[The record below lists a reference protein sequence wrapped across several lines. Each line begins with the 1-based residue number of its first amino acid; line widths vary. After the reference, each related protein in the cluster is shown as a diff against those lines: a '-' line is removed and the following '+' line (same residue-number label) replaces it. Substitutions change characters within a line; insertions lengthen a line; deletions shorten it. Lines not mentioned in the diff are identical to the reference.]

1 MTNKVIAGA
10 SLAILFVSLAA
21 PALAADAN
29 RAGDSNKPLR
39 EMRLDTFLAKYNG
52 YVDDYKEANKPAKQ
66 AEIVAKMKKAIQAD
80 LPGVVVTLSGQVADA
95 KVNKDGSVSVT
106 LASVDE
112 LERLRGKPAGGVFRI
127 GSSDW
132 AKGGRLDLKITPAQ
146 AAGVKKG
153 DKFLL
158 RARATVQSEDESYA
172 NSGFLIPVSMSMT
185 IRIERNFVEK
195 NVPVCELALS
205 KYTVTL
211 AGADYGPAE
220 AK

>member
-1 MTNKVIAGA
+1 MSMGRAVTV
-10 SLAILFVSLAA
+10 LAFLLAPMSS
-21 PALAADAN
+21 PALAADPNAP
-29 RAGDSNKPLR
+29 ADANKPLR
-39 EMRLDTFLAKYNG
+39 EVRLDAFLAKYNG
-52 YVDDYKEANKPAKQ
+52 YVDDYKEATKPAQQ

-80 LPGVVVTLSGQVADA
+80 LQSVVLTLSGQVAEV
-95 KVNKDGSVSVT
+95 KVNRDGGVSVFLT
-106 LASVDE
+106 GVDE
-112 LERLRGKPAGGVFRI
+112 LERLRGKPVGGVFRI
-127 GSSDW
+127 GSTDW
-132 AKGGRLDLKITPAQ
+132 AKGGRLDLKITPQQ

-158 RARATVQSEDESYA
+158 RARPVVQSEDESYP

-195 NVPVCELALS
+195 NVPVCELAFP
-205 KYTVTL
+205 KYTCTL